1 MSPIDKVFV
10 NNLGPIK
17 KKEFGDLNWE
27 INDIKSAMKEY
38 SILEA
43 KKILRRI
50 LRHSNNDLI
59 SISTR
64 IIFEIEL
71 LKEKSK

>member
-1 MSPIDKVFV
+1 MNLIDKI
-10 NNLGPIK
+10 LIK
-17 KKEFGDLNWE
+17 NGSYIHREENKA
-27 INDIKSAMKEY
+27 AMKEY

>member
-1 MSPIDKVFV
+1 MNQIDKILTK
-10 NNLGPIK
+10 NGSYTHRAENK
-17 KKEFGDLNWE
+17 A
-27 INDIKSAMKEY
+27 AMKEY
-38 SILEA
+38 SIIET

-50 LRHSNNDLI
+50 LRYSNNDLI

-71 LKEKSK
+71 LKDQSK